1 MVLYLSSSS
10 FEPSWAGELLIWAR
24 GYRISEEGKVIVG
37 QDKQSKP
44 PGGSGH
50 GAGLSRWAGRKGKD
64 TREHGADIAPADA
77 LFLHLIASPETRC
90 KCL

>member
-50 GAGLSRWAGRKGKD
+50 GAGLQVGRKERK
-64 TREHGADIAPADA
+64 RYSRAWSRYCPSRCSLLAPDR
-77 LFLHLIASPETRC
+77 LT
-90 KCL
+90 